1 MKRAPLKRDDLI
13 FPELSYEIIGC
24 AYEVFNEIG
33 FGFKESVYQKA
44 MAIALKE
51 KNIPF
56 REQVYHEVK
65 FKNEILAKRF
75 FDFIVEEKIIVEL
88 KRDDKFSKANID
100 QTIDYLK
107 TSKLKLA
114 LLINF
119 GRERV
124 VYRRLINP

>member
-124 VYRRLINP
+124 VYRRLIN